1 MVDGMNAYTR
11 ERNALFLRPDG
22 SVFRRIITETVRVS
36 PSGEHVIEAQP
47 WQGVEPSDRL
57 LSWDSAATIRREA

>member
-1 MVDGMNAYTR
+1 MKTYTR
-11 ERNALFLRPDG
+11 ERNGLFLRPNG
-22 SVFRRIITETVRVS
+22 SVFRRIITETVRIA

-57 LSWDSAATIRREA
+57 LSWDSAATIRHET

>member
-1 MVDGMNAYTR
+1 
-11 ERNALFLRPDG
+11 
-22 SVFRRIITETVRVS
+22 VRVA

-57 LSWDSAATIRREA
+57 LSWDSAATIRREEVAA

>member
-1 MVDGMNAYTR
+1 MNAYTR
-11 ERNALFLRPDG
+11 ERNALFLRQDG

-47 WQGVEPSDRL
+47 WQCVGPSDLL
-57 LSWDSAATIRREA
+57 LSVEIEATIRREEVAV

>member
-1 MVDGMNAYTR
+1 MKTYTR

-22 SVFRRIITETVRVS
+22 SVFRRIIAETVRVA

-47 WQGVEPSDRL
+47 WQCVEPSDRL
-57 LSWDSAATIRREA
+57 LSWDSAVTIRREEAAE